1 MTTNLKLLCV
11 LAHPDDESLGN
22 GGILARYAAEGIET
36 SLIVATRGER
46 GWRGNEEEYPGLE
59 AFGKRREAEVLA
71 AANVLGLRQVEFLDY
86 LDGELDQADPAEAIA
101 KIVGYLRRVRPDV
114 VVTFGPDGA
123 YGHPDHIA
131 ICQFTTA
138 ALVQAANPNALD
150 ESSLAPHGVSKLYSM
165 VATQHLLEAYQSV
178 FGKLVMH
185 IDGMERRGVG
195 WPEWAITTR
204 IDTQTYRQTVWEA
217 VLCHESQLSVYRQLE
232 HVSQQDQQEL
242 WDTQT
247 YYRALSVVNGGRSV
261 EDDLFEA
268 LR

>member
-11 LAHPDDESLGN
+11 FAHPDDESLGN
-22 GGILARYAAEGIET
+22 GGILAKYAAEGIET

-46 GWRGNEEEYPGLE
+46 GWWGNKGEYPGLE
-59 AFGKRREAEVLA
+59 AFGKRREAEVRA

-86 LDGELDQADPAEAIA
+86 VDGELDQADPAEAIA

-114 VVTFGPDGA
+114 VVTFGPDGV

-131 ICQFTTA
+131 IGQFTTA
-138 ALVQAANPNALD
+138 ALAQAANPTALD
-150 ESSLAPHGVSKLYSM
+150 ESSLAPHGVSKLYYM
-165 VATQHLLEAYQSV
+165 VATQQLLEAYQSV
-178 FGKLVMH
+178 FGELVMH
-185 IDGMERRGVG
+185 IDGMERRAMG

-204 IDTQTYRQTVWEA
+204 IDTQTYRQTVWKA

-232 HVSQQDQQEL
+232 HVSQEDQQEL

-247 YYRALSVVNGGRSV
+247 YYRALSVVNGGRRV
-261 EDDLFEA
+261 EDDLFEG